1 MNKNTSPSFCFLLF
15 LFFFFFFFSRG
26 SLMGEEPVK
35 VPSKAECRVIGSFF
49 FFILVFPEQIEPFFS
64 YY

>member
-15 LFFFFFFFSRG
+15 FFSFFFSRG

>member
-1 MNKNTSPSFCFLLF
+1 MNKNTSPSFCFL

-35 VPSKAECRVIGSFF
+35 VPSKAEGRVIGSFF